1 MWFFHFGNFYP
12 MVPAAENCLHHQLR
26 NFTPHFKTQCSY
38 HSSIIP
44 IHCTTWFE
52 MDRQAGISQL
62 SEPSTRDGRKKK
74 EKKNNGNGR
83 YLFCSH
89 WLQGYGLQNL
99 SRAFLGG
106 EKNGCGFHVAS
117 MWFSCGFCGFSKIYP
132 ALFCGI
138 KKGCGFH
145 VAFMWFSF
153 SGMRSEQIPPT
164 PASWWSDSAICPKPP
179 QTFIPKTWA
188 RFCTSKHNRIAL
200 LFFYPKI

>member
-1 MWFFHFGNFYP
+1 MWF
-12 MVPAAENCLHHQLR
+12 
-26 NFTPHFKTQCSY
+26 S
-38 HSSIIP
+38 
-44 IHCTTWFE
+44 
-52 MDRQAGISQL
+52 
-62 SEPSTRDGRKKK
+62 
-74 EKKNNGNGR
+74 
-83 YLFCSH
+83 
-89 WLQGYGLQNL
+89 
-99 SRAFLGG
+99 
-106 EKNGCGFHVAS
+106 CGFHVAY

-188 RFCTSKHNRIAL
+188 RFCTSKHNRIAR
-200 LFFYPKI
+200 LFFLSQNLNFYPCFCNFFECCAFAVQLRGRTLCQDPCSHMLFATWIPFCKNLYVLLQSLLPRPLGPPG